1 MMKFLKF
8 VFAAALFSTLLVACS
23 KEELTS
29 DDNAE
34 LFARTAT
41 TELQERS
48 GSGFGGCFELV
59 FPITIK
65 FADGSTVKVDSASA
79 IKSAIKTW
87 KQSNPGPKGRP
98 SFVFPISVI
107 KSDGTIEEVA
117 DEKELMDLRKECP
130 RKFGPKHG
138 GGEHCFKLNFPFKIK
153 KADGTEVTVN
163 SLEDMKNLRGKLR
176 GHNGKKPELVFPV
189 SVTLK
194 DGTVKTVAS
203 KEELKAV
210 KDACN

>member
-23 KEELTS
+23 KEEVTS
-29 DDNAE
+29 DDSTE

-65 FADGSTVKVDSASA
+65 FTDGTTVKVDSARA

-87 KQSNPGPKGRP
+87 KQANPDSKGRP
-98 SFVFPISVI
+98 SFVYPISVV

-153 KADGTEVTVN
+153 KADGTEVTIN
-163 SLEDMKNLRGKLR
+163 SLEDMKNLKGKLR

-194 DGTVKTVAS
+194 DGTVKTAAS
-203 KEELKAV
+203 KDELKAI

>member
-8 VFAAALFSTLLVACS
+8 VFAAALFSTLMVSCS
-23 KEELTS
+23 KEES
-29 DDNAE
+29 DSSDSAE
-34 LFARTAT
+34 LFARTST

-65 FADGSTVKVDSASA
+65 FADGTTATVDSAKA

-87 KQSNPGPKGRP
+87 KQANPDVSGRP
-98 SFVFPISVI
+98 SFVFPISVV
-107 KSDGTIEEVA
+107 KSDGTVIEVEN
-117 DEKELMDLRKECP
+117 ETELRDLRKECP

-153 KADGTEVTVN
+153 KADGTEVTIN
-163 SLEDMKNLRGKLR
+163 SLEDMKKLKGKMR
-176 GHNGKKPELVFPV
+176 GHNGKHPELVFPV
-189 SVTLK
+189 SITLK
-194 DGTVKTVAS
+194 DGTVKSIAT